1 MLTLSR
7 DGVIAS
13 AGALF
18 TPHVTPVAPALGRA
32 FDADCRQHD
41 TQTAVALRDATTALV
56 ERLKRDELPPERV
69 VVALKTAI
77 LKYGSLHR
85 MPSLVDDGEDLC
97 WTHCVETYR
106 QAFAWCLDAYFGTA
120 APR

>member
-7 DGVIAS
+7 DGVVAS

-56 ERLKRDELPPERV
+56 ERLS
-69 VVALKTAI
+69 AT
-77 LKYGSLHR
+77 SFH
-85 MPSLVDDGEDLC
+85 PSESSS
-97 WTHCVETYR
+97 R
-106 QAFAWCLDAYFGTA
+106 
-120 APR
+120 